1 MLMGPDGRLDFTR
14 GTGEVT
20 GLFRSAPI
28 PKGNI
33 IGPLCE
39 LLLN

>member
-1 MLMGPDGRLDFTR
+1 MLMGPAARLDFTR